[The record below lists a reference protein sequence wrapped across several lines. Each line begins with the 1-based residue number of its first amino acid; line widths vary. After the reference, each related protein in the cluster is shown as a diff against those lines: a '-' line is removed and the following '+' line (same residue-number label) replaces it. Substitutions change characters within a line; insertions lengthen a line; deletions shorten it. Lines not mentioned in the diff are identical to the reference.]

1 MIGATVTL
9 DRVAQALGVTTDEGI
24 VERLVPVARRLDA
37 VVALLGEQRAELAGA
52 VPNADQTIAVA
63 MGHLQDAV
71 VYVAQT
77 YRAAEEHRRGEW

>member
-9 DRVAQALGVTTDEGI
+9 DQVARSLGVATDEGI
-24 VERLVPVARRLDA
+24 VERLTPVARRLDA
-37 VVALLGEQRAELAGA
+37 VVALLSEVRADLAGA

-63 MGHLQDAV
+63 AGHLQDAV

-77 YRAAEEHRRGEW
+77 YQAAEAHQRGEW